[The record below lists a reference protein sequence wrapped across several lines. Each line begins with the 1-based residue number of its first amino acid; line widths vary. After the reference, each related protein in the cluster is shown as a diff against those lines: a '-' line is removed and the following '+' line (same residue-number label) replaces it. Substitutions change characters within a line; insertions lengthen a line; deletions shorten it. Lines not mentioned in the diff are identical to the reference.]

1 MISHA
6 KTWWLTGLPAA
17 GKSTLA
23 QALFALLEAEGRAC
37 CLLDGDLL
45 RQGLCRDLG
54 FSDADRAENVRRT
67 AEVAAMLNR
76 NGIHAIAALI
86 SPFAAGREM
95 ARTLIGPAHFF
106 EIHVSTALDVC
117 RERDPK
123 GLYRRAEHDASLCL
137 TGVQA
142 PYEIPGTPALVIDT
156 ARIDTA
162 TAAQHL
168 RALLN
173 D

>member
-1 MISHA
+1 MSREA

-23 QALFALLEAEGRAC
+23 AGLVALLKDEMQAS

-45 RQGLCRDLG
+45 RRGLCRDLG

-67 AEVAAMLNR
+67 AEVTAMLNS
-76 NGIHAIAALI
+76 NGIHAVVALI
-86 SPFAAGREM
+86 SPFSVGRKL
-95 ARTLIGPAHFF
+95 ARGLVGAERFF
-106 EIHVSTALDVC
+106 EIHVSTPLDVC
-117 RERDPK
+117 RTRDPK
-123 GLYRRAEHDASLCL
+123 GLYARAEHDASQCL
-137 TGVQA
+137 TGMQA
-142 PYEIPGTPALVIDT
+142 PYENPENPSLVIDT
-156 ARIDTA
+156 SCLDVTNAVQR
-162 TAAQHL
+162 L